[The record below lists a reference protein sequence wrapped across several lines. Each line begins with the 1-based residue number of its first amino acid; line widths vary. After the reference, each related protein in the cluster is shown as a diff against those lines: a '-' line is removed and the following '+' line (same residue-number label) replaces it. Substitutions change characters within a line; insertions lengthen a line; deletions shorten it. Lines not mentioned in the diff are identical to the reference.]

1 MAAAVAD
8 YKPIEF
14 SDKKIKSNDK
24 TQNLKLEK
32 STDIMADTISK
43 HRGIKIAF
51 ALETEN
57 GQVNAINKMKA
68 KKSDYIVLNYANE
81 SGAGFNEDTNHVYIF
96 SKNGSNKEFRK
107 NTKLRIA
114 KKILEYIVNNEK

>member
-1 MAAAVAD
+1 
-8 YKPIEF
+8 
-14 SDKKIKSNDK
+14 
-24 TQNLKLEK
+24 
-32 STDIMADTISK
+32 
-43 HRGIKIAF
+43 
-51 ALETEN
+51 
-57 GQVNAINKMKA
+57 MKA

-114 KKILEYIVNNEK
+114 KKILEYIVKNEK